1 MGSSTIRITRAKNVS
16 FMRLS
21 LFYLIFIVQI
31 FFTSPGLYVM
41 QYKSV
46 AATQTMINERLE
58 SELNVYRATDDN
70 QSQLKNTTLELVTQL
85 DKLKEKYYAF
95 EKEAGISGDRLR
107 ENKFA
112 ELQVRQ
118 GALGVEVNK
127 ILSTYLEA
135 YGKVGM
141 KNLADDIKRLRDYKG
156 VEFDAMYYFFK
167 ATPNGVVP
175 TIFEHFKTVFLYQS
189 LIALKK
195 KDLELPKFEILT
207 IDETDF
213 IQKFKRSLILGETLD
228 LKIRPKDT
236 GKKPVV
242 KINGNPIEIEVLNK
256 IDFRIVYKPAR
267 VGDYSLEVSIEEKR
281 LLASFEV
288 VAPAFRF
295 MRSSSSIS
303 GVVGEKFFITLDSVY
318 VPKGDNVK
326 FVSNAATV
334 ERKGMQLIVIPQK
347 EGRFEISML
356 LGNQEADKASF
367 FATSKDEQKVA
378 LMDVAGNTVSL
389 SQANKL
395 ESENSFWQVVDFDM
409 SVTYPDGTFKKQHS
423 STRFLRNELRELEIK
438 APKGSVIVCDNIRLV
453 GQTGGTTAKGESL
466 VIIK

>member
-46 AATQTMINERLE
+46 AATQTMINERLK
-58 SELNVYRATDDN
+58 SELNVFRAEDDN
-70 QSQLKNTTLELVTQL
+70 QSQLKATTLQLVSQL
-85 DKLKEKYYAF
+85 DQLKEKYFAY

-107 ENKFA
+107 ENKFS

-127 ILSTYLEA
+127 ILSTYLDA
-135 YGKVGM
+135 YGKVGV
-141 KNLADDIKRLRDYKG
+141 KNLSDDIKKLRDYKG

-228 LKIRPKDT
+228 LKIRPKDA
-236 GKKPVV
+236 GQGPVV
-242 KINGNPIEIEVLNK
+242 KINGNPIPVEALNK

-267 VGDYSLEVSIEEKR
+267 VGDYSMEVSVGEKR
-281 LLASFEV
+281 ILASFEV

-303 GVVGEKFFITLDSVY
+303 GMVGEKFYITLDSVY
-318 VPKGDNVK
+318 VPKGDFVK
-326 FVSNAATV
+326 FVSSAATI
-334 ERKGMQLIVIPQK
+334 ERKGMQLVVIPQK
-347 EGRFEISML
+347 EGRFDISML
-356 LGNQEADKASF
+356 LGDKEVDKAAFYASV
-367 FATSKDEQKVA
+367 KEEQKVS
-378 LMDVAGNTVSL
+378 LMDVAGNSVTL

-395 ESENSFWQVVDFDM
+395 EAENSFWQVVDFDM
-409 SVTYPDGTFKKQHS
+409 SVTYPDGTFKKMHS
-423 STRFLRNELRELEIK
+423 STRFLRNELRELETK
-438 APKGSVIVCDNIRLV
+438 APNGSIIVCDNIRLV
-453 GQTGGTTAKGESL
+453 GQNGGATAKGGSL
-466 VIIK
+466 VIVK

>member
-1 MGSSTIRITRAKNVS
+1 M
-16 FMRLS
+16 
-21 LFYLIFIVQI
+21 
-31 FFTSPGLYVM
+31 
-41 QYKSV
+41 
-46 AATQTMINERLE
+46 
-58 SELNVYRATDDN
+58 
-70 QSQLKNTTLELVTQL
+70 
-85 DKLKEKYYAF
+85 
-95 EKEAGISGDRLR
+95 
-107 ENKFA
+107 
-112 ELQVRQ
+112 
-118 GALGVEVNK
+118 
-127 ILSTYLEA
+127 
-135 YGKVGM
+135 
-141 KNLADDIKRLRDYKG
+141 
-156 VEFDAMYYFFK
+156 
-167 ATPNGVVP
+167 
-175 TIFEHFKTVFLYQS
+175 
-189 LIALKK
+189 
-195 KDLELPKFEILT
+195 
-207 IDETDF
+207 
-213 IQKFKRSLILGETLD
+213 
-228 LKIRPKDT
+228 
-236 GKKPVV
+236 
-242 KINGNPIEIEVLNK
+242 
-256 IDFRIVYKPAR
+256 YKPAR

>member
-58 SELNVYRATDDN
+58 SELNVFRAVDDN
-70 QSQLKNTTLELVTQL
+70 QVQLKATTLQLVSEL
-85 DKLKEKYYAF
+85 DKLKEKYYAY
-95 EKEAGISGDRLR
+95 EKEAGIAGDRLR

-118 GALGVEVNK
+118 GELGVQVNK
-127 ILSTYLEA
+127 ILTSYLDA
-135 YGKVGM
+135 YGKVGV
-141 KNLADDIKRLRDYKG
+141 KNLSDDIKKLRDYKG

-167 ATPNGVVP
+167 ATPNGVIP
-175 TIFEHFKTVFLYQS
+175 TVFEHFKTVFLYQS

-195 KDLELPKFEILT
+195 KDLELPKFEILS
-207 IDETDF
+207 IDQTDF

-228 LKIRPKDT
+228 LKIRPKET
-236 GKKPVV
+236 GIKPVV
-242 KINGNPIEIEVLNK
+242 KVNGTPIDIEALNK
-256 IDFRIVYKPAR
+256 VDFRIVYKPSR
-267 VGDYSLEVSIEEKR
+267 VGDYSLEVAVGQKR
-281 LLASFEV
+281 ILASFEV

-303 GVVGEKFFITLDSVY
+303 GVVGEKFFITLDSMF
-318 VPKGDNVK
+318 VPKGDYVK
-326 FVSNAATV
+326 FVSSAATI

-347 EGRFEISML
+347 EGRFDIAMML
-356 LGNQEADKASF
+356 GDKEADRAAF
-367 FATSKDEQKVA
+367 FASVKEAHKVS
-378 LMDVAGNTVSL
+378 LMDVAGNTVAL

-395 ESENSFWQVVDFDM
+395 ESDNSYWQVVDFDM
-409 SVTYPDGTFKKQHS
+409 SVTYPDGTYKKLHS
-423 STRFLRNELRELEIK
+423 TTRFLRNELRELESK
-438 APKGSVIVCDNIRLV
+438 APKGSVIICDNIRLV
-453 GQTGGTTAKGESL
+453 GQVNGTTAKGESL
-466 VIIK
+466 VIVK

>member
-175 TIFEHFKTVFLYQS
+175 TIFEHFKTVF
-189 LIALKK
+189 
-195 KDLELPKFEILT
+195 
-207 IDETDF
+207 F
-213 IQKFKRSLILGETLD
+213 IPEF
-228 LKIRPKDT
+228 
-236 GKKPVV
+236 
-242 KINGNPIEIEVLNK
+242 NC
-256 IDFRIVYKPAR
+256 
-267 VGDYSLEVSIEEKR
+267 IEEKG
-281 LLASFEV
+281 LGAS
-288 VAPAFRF
+288 
-295 MRSSSSIS
+295 
-303 GVVGEKFFITLDSVY
+303 
-318 VPKGDNVK
+318 
-326 FVSNAATV
+326 
-334 ERKGMQLIVIPQK
+334 
-347 EGRFEISML
+347 
-356 LGNQEADKASF
+356 
-367 FATSKDEQKVA
+367 
-378 LMDVAGNTVSL
+378 
-389 SQANKL
+389 
-395 ESENSFWQVVDFDM
+395 
-409 SVTYPDGTFKKQHS
+409 
-423 STRFLRNELRELEIK
+423 
-438 APKGSVIVCDNIRLV
+438 
-453 GQTGGTTAKGESL
+453 
-466 VIIK
+466 